1 MEENDD
7 LSEEDIFIMKKMLD
21 LVLTFNRHFSSYI
34 KENDK
39 ELFNRAVD
47 YAKTFTQEDVPGI
60 ILSYTDEDENE
71 NSSS

>member
-7 LSEEDIFIMKKMLD
+7 LSEEDIFIMKKMFD
-21 LVLTFNRHFSSYI
+21 LILTFNRHFSSYI